1 MTFLLF
7 RINTKAWLLKM
18 ISASALQQVK
28 LKTTD
33 QSVCKDRSAPNLTL
47 VTGASKEKEET
58 RRHYFFETG
67 VDRWYV
73 SLKDETFLTEF
84 VEITPNEARVIVQ
97 HWEKNFQNLTRD
109 DPDPD
114 PSQMEIP
121 ALLQPLC
128 NRIGTVITRLPT
140 KKGAFVKLSTRSP
153 KDSHVAFAKARKSYL
168 ARCPSLDASASIN
181 EKLILLSEVVIESLK
196 VTSGEEAIKL
206 LISSDRVGEDLQY
219 ALESGDD
226 DFTQRISIVV
236 REWVEIPLWAEFRGF
251 VWDGNLTSI
260 GQYNHPVM
268 FPILQE
274 QALVASVESDIVTF
288 FHKIKAQIALDHYI
302 IDFAW
307 TKDRVYLVEVNPF
320 DGEIVFPASTGLWSW
335 EKDKEQMMKGPLEL
349 RIRET
354 KQSPHILKN
363 VIDPKWRDVVVT

>member
-1 MTFLLF
+1 
-7 RINTKAWLLKM
+7 M

-28 LKTTD
+28 LKTTN
-33 QSVCKDRSAPNLTL
+33 QAVCKDRSAPNLTL
-47 VTGASKEKEET
+47 VTGVTKEKEET

-67 VDRWYV
+67 VDRWYL

-84 VEITPNEARVIVQ
+84 VEITPNEARAIVQ
-97 HWEKNFQNLTRD
+97 YWEKNFQNRTRD

-121 ALLQPLC
+121 ALLQSLC
-128 NRIGTVITRLPT
+128 DHIGTVITSLPT

-153 KDSHVAFAKARKSYL
+153 KDSHVAFAKAHTSYL
-168 ARCPSLDASASIN
+168 ARCPSLGASASIN

-206 LISSDRVGEDLQY
+206 LISSDRVGEDLEY
-219 ALESGDD
+219 ALETGDD
-226 DFTQRISIVV
+226 GFGQRISIVV

-251 VWDGNLTSI
+251 VWNSNLTSI
-260 GQYNHPVM
+260 GQYNHPVT

-274 QALVASVESDIVTF
+274 QALVTAVKSDIVTF
-288 FHKIKAQIALDHYI
+288 FHKIKDQIALDRYI

-335 EKDKEQMMKGPLEL
+335 EKDREQMMKGPLEL
-349 RIRET
+349 RIRDTE
-354 KQSPHILKN
+354 QSPHILKN
-363 VIDPKWRDVVVT
+363 VIDPKWREVVVA